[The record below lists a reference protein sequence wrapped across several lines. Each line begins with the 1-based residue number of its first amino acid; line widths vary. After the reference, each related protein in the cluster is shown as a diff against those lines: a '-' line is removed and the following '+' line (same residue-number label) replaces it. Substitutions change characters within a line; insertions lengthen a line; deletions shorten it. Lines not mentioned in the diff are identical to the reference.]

1 MNYVDRQV
9 SLITV
14 MSFGVLNS
22 CPDFFILGSIIE
34 GQHVVCFTLK
44 VTTVLVLKGWCQSF
58 LLLSMLVSKGG
69 VFIAISC
76 AGNGVYCVWSPG
88 SLMGTF
94 Q

>member
-44 VTTVLVLKGWCQSF
+44 VTTVLVLKG
-58 LLLSMLVSKGG
+58 
-69 VFIAISC
+69 
-76 AGNGVYCVWSPG
+76 
-88 SLMGTF
+88 
-94 Q
+94 